1 MTLIRDVFRIHPDK
15 MKNAKALIPEIQS
28 LNKRLG
34 VPVGRA
40 MTDVTGPYYT
50 LVLEREFA
58 SLAAWEESLAKIFAD
73 PEWQKAYS
81 RFRPL
86 IESGHHATFSIV
98 G

>member
-1 MTLIRDVFRIHPDK
+1 MIVIRDVFQIRPDK
-15 MKNAKALIPEIQS
+15 MKEAKALLPEIQA

-50 LVLEREFA
+50 LVLEREFP
-58 SLAAWEESLAKIFAD
+58 SIAAWEKSLGKIFAY
-73 PEWQKAYS
+73 PEWQKTYG
-81 RFRPL
+81 RFRPM
-86 IESGHHATFSIV
+86 IESGHREIFDVV